1 MNECRLAHG
10 LARSLLTISQ
20 ENVCCV
26 MNYILDLTV
35 ILDGI
40 FRTAAGDMSP
50 DDAQP
55 TCQSMF
61 DGYSN

>member
-1 MNECRLAHG
+1 M
-10 LARSLLTISQ
+10 
-20 ENVCCV
+20 

-40 FRTAAGDMSP
+40 FRTAAGDMLS
-50 DDAQP
+50 DDAQS

-61 DGYSN
+61 DAYSKSDH